1 MAGPLVGF
9 SSPFFLVL
17 LLALPGIF
25 LLGRRAR
32 RDRRTR
38 AWPSSLW
45 LRLGTAA
52 CLVLALA
59 GLHLPAPPRAAA
71 TVFVLDF
78 SDSVPADVRDEAKAW
93 VRGALARAGPDDLAA
108 IVTFGRDARVEQ
120 PLGRTRDHP
129 VWGDPPLPDA
139 SDVAGALRL
148 AGSLL
153 PPAQSGSLRR
163 IVLLSDGNETEGQA
177 QRSLLQPALRGVEI
191 AVLALPLRQQDAA
204 IASFTVP
211 PALRSGE
218 PAELRLGLISPGAQ
232 TGTLRVWAQGGAIDQ
247 LVYEQLLELAA
258 GPAEIAVATG
268 ALTEGSWAFKAQLA
282 VDGDPRTENNESW
295 AYTIVGPAAKVL
307 LLEGLPDEAGTVRD
321 ALDAAGILVER
332 MRPQQLPVL
341 AERLEAYE
349 AVVLANVHGADL
361 RRDQMQAL
369 KRYVAE
375 SGRGLVLIG
384 GERTFG
390 LGEYADT
397 PLEEALPVTVQPPE
411 REQASSL
418 ALVLVVDR
426 SGSMSG
432 SDTGD
437 RRTTRMELAK
447 EGAIQA
453 VETLKEGDQVGV
465 VSFDYTPRWVAEV
478 RTVRG
483 PGDVRAVADR
493 IATVQPDGGTDI
505 YSALDYAH
513 RGLQQVQARVKHIIL
528 LTDGEQGSP
537 APFVPLINSMRR
549 SGITLSTVGVS
560 GDIGS
565 RAQADMQDWARR
577 GQGRYYFTNTAR
589 DVPRIMTQEARLA
602 GRSFVQER
610 DFAPRLVTAAP
621 AVRGLVPNDFPALH
635 GYVRVSPRPGAETVL
650 TSDQEE
656 VILAEWQYGLGRAL
670 VWTGDAQGEWSRD
683 WAGSDA
689 AKRLWPQAVRWT
701 MPAPS
706 TPGLQ
711 VAIAG
716 DGERAAVVVESFD
729 VPGQYR
735 NSLQTVADVALPDGT
750 SQRVPL
756 PQSAPGRY
764 EGRFSAA
771 APGVYFVRV
780 SQSDPQSG
788 RLVARQ
794 TVGYAL
800 PHLPEYAVNPANRVL
815 LERLA
820 AETGG
825 PLMREPADAWAKSA
839 RLPWQAQPVWP
850 ELLAAALVLFVADVA
865 VRRLRPTRRDFAFAA
880 AAAGGARRLGRRLTP
895 SIPFRR
901 PRPPWRGPRRPTLAD
916 RVQ

>member
-1 MAGPLVGF
+1 MTGPPAGF
-9 SSPFFLVL
+9 ASPFFLVL
-17 LLALPGIF
+17 LLALPVIY

-38 AWPSSLW
+38 AWPASLW
-45 LRLGTAA
+45 LRLGTVA

-59 GLHLPAPPRAAA
+59 GLRLPAPPREAA
-71 TVFVLDF
+71 TVFVLDL
-78 SDSVPADVRDEAKAW
+78 SDSVSADVRDGAKVW
-93 VRGALARAGPDDLAA
+93 VRQALAQAGPDDRAA
-108 IVTFGRDARVEQ
+108 IVTFGRDARVEL
-120 PLGRTRDHP
+120 PLGHTRDHP

-153 PPAQSGSLRR
+153 PPAQSGVLRR
-163 IVLLSDGNETEGQA
+163 IVLLSDGNENEGEA
-177 QRSLLQPALRGVEI
+177 QRSLLQPALRDVQV

-204 IASFTVP
+204 IAGFAVP

-218 PAELRLGLISPGAQ
+218 PAELRLGLTSPAAQ
-232 TGTLRVWAQGGAIDQ
+232 SGTLRVWAQGGTINQ
-247 LVYEQLLELAA
+247 LVYEQPLDLPA
-258 GPAEIAVATG
+258 GPTELTVATG

-295 AYTIVGPAAKVL
+295 TYTIVGPAARVL
-307 LLEGLPDEAGTVRD
+307 LVEGVPNEAGTVRD
-321 ALDAAGILVER
+321 ALDAAGIQVER
-332 MRPQQLPVL
+332 MRPQQLPVQ
-341 AERLEAYE
+341 ADRLGAFEAI
-349 AVVLANVHGADL
+349 VLANVHGADL

-397 PLEEALPVTVQPPE
+397 PLEETLPVTVQPPE

-465 VSFDYTPRWVAEV
+465 VSFDYSPRWVAEV
-478 RTVRG
+478 RTIRG
-483 PGDVRAVADR
+483 PADVRAVADR

-537 APFVPLINSMRR
+537 APFVPLINAMRR

-610 DFAPRLVTAAP
+610 DFKPRLVTAAP
-621 AVRGLVPNDFPALH
+621 AVRGLIPNDFPSLH
-635 GYVRVSPRPGAETVL
+635 GYVRVSPRAGAETVL

-656 VILAEWQYGLGRAL
+656 VILAEWQYGLGRSL
-670 VWTGDAQGEWSRD
+670 VWTADAQGEWSSD
-683 WAGSDA
+683 WADSDA

-716 DGERAAVVVESFD
+716 DGAQAGVVVESFD
-729 VPGQYR
+729 APGQYR

-764 EGRFSAA
+764 EGHFPAA
-771 APGVYFVRV
+771 TPGVYFVQV
-780 SQSDPQSG
+780 TQSDPQNG

-794 TVGYAL
+794 TTGYAL

-815 LERLA
+815 LERLT

-825 PLMREPADAWAKSA
+825 PLLSKPGDSWVKTTQQ
-839 RLPWQAQPVWP
+839 PWQAQPVWP
-850 ELLAAALVLFVADVA
+850 ELLGAALVLFVADVA
-865 VRRLRPTRRDFAFAA
+865 VRRLRPTRRDFAFAGSV
-880 AAAGGARRLGRRLTP
+880 AAGVRRLGRRLTP
-895 SIPFRR
+895 AGPFRR
-901 PRPPWRGPRRPTLAD
+901 PRPPWRGPRRPSLAD